1 MIRRPPRSTLFPY
14 TTLFR
19 SAGGGASR
27 GLRRAARLCDRE
39 GRRPSG
45 LHGPRRRRPG
55 GAQDR
60 PARPA
65 RAASRRRRPQGQ
77 RPMAA
82 GVRPG
87 MSGSRVR
94 SVGVISDTHGRLR
107 PEAVVALRGVDAIVH
122 AGDIGTPDV
131 LERLGAIAPVTA
143 VRGNNDRGAWAE
155 KLPSTQVL
163 EIGGVLLYVLHDV
176 TELGLDPRTAGF
188 GAVISGHSH
197 QPQQE
202 ERDGVLFFNPG
213 SAGPRRFKLPVAVG
227 RLTVEDG
234 RVRGRILELLCRVE

>member
-1 MIRRPPRSTLFPY
+1 
-14 TTLFR
+14 
-19 SAGGGASR
+19 
-27 GLRRAARLCDRE
+27 
-39 GRRPSG
+39 
-45 LHGPRRRRPG
+45 
-55 GAQDR
+55 
-60 PARPA
+60 
-65 RAASRRRRPQGQ
+65 
-77 RPMAA
+77 
-82 GVRPG
+82 

-94 SVGVISDTHGRLR
+94 LVGVISDTHGRLR

-176 TELGLDPRTAGF
+176 KELGLDPRTAGF

-234 RVRGRILELLCRVE
+234 RVRGRILELPCHPPMAPASRTSLQ